1 MAFFVYLRSDLKS
14 DNPMKKLL
22 TILLTLFLF
31 SSAYAEVRVVDKL
44 EYRDGFAYAVGESEG
59 FSGQLATT
67 TLDEEIKTSYKDGK
81 KLNKTRYVLKSGFL
95 VKDLKITYNDYD
107 QEIIKINYEGGKEFG
122 RTINE
127 YYKNK
132 QLKITKLYKPNNYL
146 SKIYEPPN
154 GYLLTQT
161 SFYKNGNVESSL
173 NFDSSTAR
181 VKVIQKYFYANGQ
194 LEHEEIYLKGKNTGC
209 DTKWN
214 KSGQIIEINKC
225 NFYNMHSKWSSGP
238 YTVQRASSYIEKFI
252 LSYPYI
258 FMWLLSIILLS
269 YALLRKSKTSTAW
282 ILSLLFFTL
291 LCTFPLIQERSHVG
305 GADGVFTI
313 LAIYSAL
320 MIYYSL
326 ALRNSEE
333 ALQSA
338 WYVFV
343 VLMVIPS
350 LITFIL
356 FIMYIFII

>member
-1 MAFFVYLRSDLKS
+1 
-14 DNPMKKLL
+14 MKKLL
-22 TILLTLFLF
+22 VFFLTLFLF
-31 SSAYAEVRVVDKL
+31 SSVYAEAKVVDKL
-44 EYRDGFAYAVGESEG
+44 EYRDGIAYSVGESEK
-59 FSGQLATT
+59 FSGQLVTIDIDRKT
-67 TLDEEIKTSYKDGK
+67 KTNYRGGIKKNETSYVVI
-81 KLNKTRYVLKSGFL
+81 NGFL
-95 VKDLKITYNDYD
+95 VKNLEATYDDYGH
-107 QEIIKINYEGGKEFG
+107 EKTIINYKNGKEFG
-122 RTINE
+122 RIVNE

-132 QLKITKLYKPNNYL
+132 QLKTTKFYTPDKSL
-146 SKIYEPPN
+146 SEVHEPPN

-161 SFYKNGNVESSL
+161 SFYKNGNEESSL

-181 VKVIQKYFYANGQ
+181 VKVIQKYFYENGQ

-214 KSGQIIEINKC
+214 KSGQIIERNKC

-238 YTVQRASSYIEKFI
+238 YAVHRASSYIEKFI

-258 FMWLLSIILLS
+258 FMWLLSIVLLS

-291 LCTFPLIQERSHVG
+291 LCTFPLIQERSHVSG
-305 GADGVFTI
+305 YDEIFNV

-320 MIYYSL
+320 IIYYSL

-338 WYVFV
+338 WYVV
-343 VLMVIPS
+343 VALMVIPS